1 MSLTYILIDFE
12 NVQPTAVD
20 MSLIRGTD
28 YRVRLFHGP
37 HQNKFDAEMVKALQ
51 PLGVQVEY
59 VQCERK
65 GKNALDFHMAFYLGR
80 LVQECEAD
88 AAPPGKRATLF
99 VVSKD
104 GGFDTL
110 LGHVRALGFG
120 AARVASVPEALAF
133 GGATDTAVV
142 TEPAAK
148 IAPPPKKAAT
158 GKPVTVAKK
167 TPTAKAQP
175 AKKVA
180 KAFTPQPIE
189 AAKPDPWLRTLEN
202 LRDHPNN
209 RPTTSTALER
219 HLANLL
225 GKGTPQ
231 AVVNAL
237 IARLQREGVAVEN
250 GKKIEYKI
258 PDGKK

>member
-1 MSLTYILIDFE
+1 MSFTYILVDFE

-51 PLGVQVEY
+51 PLGVHLEY
-59 VQCERK
+59 FQCERK
-65 GKNALDFHMAFYLGR
+65 GKNALDFHVAFCLGR
-80 LVQECEAD
+80 LVQECEA
-88 AAPPGKRATLF
+88 APTPPGKRARF
-99 VVSKD
+99 VIVSKD

-110 LGHVRALGFG
+110 LGHVRALGYG

-133 GGATDTAVV
+133 GEATDAAAA

-148 IAPPPKKAAT
+148 TAPPPKKGAAS
-158 GKPVTVAKK
+158 KPVTTVKK
-167 TPTAKAQP
+167 TPTAKAPP
-175 AKKVA
+175 ATTVA
-180 KAFTPQPIE
+180 KAATPPLKK
-189 AAKPDPWLRTLEN
+189 AAKPDPWLRTLAN

-209 RPTTSTALER
+209 RPTTCTALER

-231 AVVNAL
+231 AVVKTL
-237 IARLQREGVAVEN
+237 IARLQREGVAVVN
-250 GKKIEYKI
+250 GDKIEYKI